1 MKQLLTEVDTWIRR
15 KILGNLLETVEEGAN
30 KVPHDTP
37 LRDSR
42 MESAWT
48 GKLPKRTMES
58 GAYAELGPYE
68 QKNSPP
74 WLYNHDE
81 LLQISLW
88 KRGNRRASN
97 GTHGG
102 VRGRDLYLEIPPT
115 RISGDC
121 YFTFPFW
128 RSLNESIQ

>member
-15 KILGNLLETVEEGAN
+15 KILGNRLETVEEGAN

-74 WLYNHDE
+74 WLYIHDE
-81 LLQISLW
+81 LLQISMW
-88 KRGNRRASN
+88 KRGNRRALN

-102 VRGRDLYLEIPPT
+102 VRGV
-115 RISGDC
+115 IS
-121 YFTFPFW
+121 
-128 RSLNESIQ
+128 I